1 MLELFR
7 ITNAAMIPGIHPHN
21 VKTNT
26 IKKNSQPLSKTEKG
40 GNMKDIKALQKLKI
54 LILQLRYIY
63 MNEKNILVVA
73 YIRFLIFGKIYII
86 YAI

>member
-1 MLELFR
+1 LLELFR

-54 LILQLRYIY
+54 LIL
-63 MNEKNILVVA
+63 
-73 YIRFLIFGKIYII
+73 
-86 YAI
+86 

>member
-1 MLELFR
+1 
-7 ITNAAMIPGIHPHN
+7 MIPGIHPHN

>member
-1 MLELFR
+1 
-7 ITNAAMIPGIHPHN
+7 
-21 VKTNT
+21 
-26 IKKNSQPLSKTEKG
+26 
-40 GNMKDIKALQKLKI
+40 MKDIKALQKLKI